1 MSCVIFALT
10 DEHPEIRLFIAS
22 QGLNLLFA
30 KTIKLQTPVLAG
42 VVLKD
47 SNEFLTMHNLIGS
60 LTAQALTFEE
70 ISQDPKAIQTERFA
84 QMDAIQSGQ
93 QVASGFPGIDFYL
106 TEIQLQLLFGT
117 EFLEE
122 LLTRD
127 FYRENLELNF
137 DDKIFFHEPINKYF
151 DLLWIRK
158 LAW

>member
-106 TEIQLQLLFGT
+106 TEIQL
-117 EFLEE
+117 
-122 LLTRD
+122 
-127 FYRENLELNF
+127 
-137 DDKIFFHEPINKYF
+137 
-151 DLLWIRK
+151 
-158 LAW
+158 